1 MGILNADTRDDFMTH
16 TFLLQEGVWIA
27 RGHYF
32 DDMERILPLEGM
44 VTITHLEGLW
54 LNEGEAEIK
63 MGENT
68 VDIHSRYE
76 IIPFEEGKRQTTW
89 KSVNPDLGILL
100 GRSII
105 VADTIMSTYRSEK
118 GEYTGAEFHIQV
130 SDVRYKNRGILLKG
144 NDKLSSWSVDLK
156 KSSQDL

>member
-1 MGILNADTRDDFMTH
+1 MMH

-44 VTITHLEGLW
+44 VRITHLEGLW

-63 MGENT
+63 MGENP
-68 VDIHSRYE
+68 VKIHNRYE
-76 IIPFEEGKRQTTW
+76 IIPFEEGRNQTTW
-89 KSVNPDLGILL
+89 ESVNPDLGIIL
-100 GRSII
+100 GQVII
-105 VADTIMSTYRSEK
+105 VDDTIISTCRSEK
-118 GEYTGAEFHIQV
+118 AEYTGAEFHVKV
-130 SDVRYKNRGILLKG
+130 SDVHYKNRGILLKG
-144 NDKLSSWSVDLK
+144 NAKLSSWSVDLK

>member
-1 MGILNADTRDDFMTH
+1 MTH

-32 DDMERILPLEGM
+32 DDRERMLPLEGM
-44 VTITHLEGLW
+44 VRITHLEGLW
-54 LNEGEAEIK
+54 LNEGQAEIK
-63 MGENT
+63 MGENP
-68 VDIHSRYE
+68 VKIHSRYE
-76 IIPFEEGKRQTTW
+76 IIPFEEGKNQTTW
-89 KSVNPDLGILL
+89 ESVNPDLGILQ

-105 VADTIMSTYRSEK
+105 VADTIISTRRSEK
-118 GEYTGAEFHIQV
+118 GEYTGAEFHIKA
-130 SDVRYKNRGILLKG
+130 SDVYYKNRGILFKG